1 MNEGHPRGGASHNG
15 ASAYHARHP
24 DPMYGE
30 HDDDR
35 EFEESRYDEMPEAF
49 IPRRSPPSPPQ
60 AHKHSGSGS
69 GSGSH
74 VPSSVVSSVT
84 AYSNGGSMVSQPKE
98 AHGMVPVRKAPP
110 PPKKSG
116 YGPSGPPNSLQRSKT
131 TGSTSARKYSDGR
144 PLNSTYLGQLEPI
157 QSDSNQSNKSFKG
170 AVNKLFSSMLDSLS
184 GESRSEIS
192 APYNPIHLTHVG
204 FNNETGEFT
213 GLPREWSVMLREA
226 GISKQDQEA
235 NPQAVVEVM
244 RFYQENTKH
253 HDDMVWRKMAALENE
268 EASPSEGGP
277 HQPATTPSSTSST
290 SSNVAAGQ
298 NLMYAQREYNTSPP
312 PQLPHIGEQT
322 LRKKPSNINTSYSKP
337 DQTDQYSPQ
346 YQSSTR
352 APGYVGAGGP
362 AAHAPYRHQHTNSD
376 GSRQQQQQQQ
386 QTSAAMGQVAR
397 AFDEDADQ
405 TRYRQQRT
413 TPAASKGHYTQP
425 KMPNYQAQQQQ
436 QQAIQDQQQN
446 LKRGITLPGKSRD
459 YNAPQQQQQPQ
470 QKQQQYMGHAH
481 GASISSVKKQPSNHQ
496 LKNGPGPDAYRQQQ
510 QQQQQPMQQSMQQQA
525 VYQQK
530 QQAMQPTSVQRN
542 KTMPKQGVAG
552 VQQQPQI
559 PMHAAVPG
567 AGPGGVAPAS
577 AQQPIARPRPRQ
589 SNQPTTDEV
598 VDRLKQI
605 CNPNDPMLLYRNF
618 VKIGQGASGGVYTAQ
633 PVGSPNIV
641 AIKQMNLEKQP
652 KKDLIINEILVMR
665 ESKHKNIVNFIDSFL
680 HRGDLWVVME
690 YMEGGSLTDVVTNNL
705 MTEGQIATVCRE
717 TLEGLEHLHAKGVI
731 HRDIKSDN
739 VLLSMNGDI
748 KLTDFG
754 FCAQL
759 TDTLAKRTTM
769 VGTPY
774 WMSPE
779 VVMRKEYGPKVDVW
793 SLGIMAI
800 EMVEGEPPYLNE
812 NPLRALYL
820 IATTGTPKIQN
831 PESLS
836 TVFRDFLGMA
846 LEVTAEKRPNATEL
860 LRHPFLQKA
869 DPLRS
874 LAPLIRAAREAIRT
888 APH

>member
-1 MNEGHPRGGASHNG
+1 MNDGHGHGHLHATATSHHNL
-15 ASAYHARHP
+15 SDYH
-24 DPMYGE
+24 DDMYGDHE
-30 HDDDR
+30 DDDLDYGER
-35 EFEESRYDEMPEAF
+35 LPVPARLDTPDAF
-49 IPRRSPPSPPQ
+49 IPRRSAPAPPRSKHAATVSQ
-60 AHKHSGSGS
+60 ASALSAGTSTI
-69 GSGSH
+69 
-74 VPSSVVSSVT
+74 T
-84 AYSNGGSMVSQPKE
+84 AFSNGGSGSTGSASLSKDSRT
-98 AHGMVPVRKAPP
+98 MVPARMAPP

-116 YGPSGPPNSLQRSKT
+116 NGPNTAATTLQRSKT
-131 TGSTSARKYSDGR
+131 TGASTLPTRKHSDAR
-144 PLNSTYLGQLEPI
+144 PLNSTYLGQLEPV
-157 QSDSNQSNKSFKG
+157 QSDANQNNKSFKG
-170 AVNKLFSSMLDSLS
+170 AVNKLLSSMFDSLS

-213 GLPREWSVMLREA
+213 GLPREWSIMLREA

-253 HDDMVWRKMAALENE
+253 QDDMVWKKMAALEQQQQQRGSP
-268 EASPSEGGP
+268 ASDASRQQQQGAMYAHTEPPQLPQLGDHVVHKKP
-277 HQPATTPSSTSST
+277 
-290 SSNVAAGQ
+290 SNVAA
-298 NLMYAQREYNTSPP
+298 T
-312 PQLPHIGEQT
+312 
-322 LRKKPSNINTSYSKP
+322 
-337 DQTDQYSPQ
+337 
-346 YQSSTR
+346 
-352 APGYVGAGGP
+352 
-362 AAHAPYRHQHTNSD
+362 AHAPYRHHQHTHSD
-376 GSRQQQQQQQ
+376 GARQQQLNQQNQQNQQQGTMNQ
-386 QTSAAMGQVAR
+386 LQR
-397 AFDEDADQ
+397 AFDDDAEQ
-405 TRYRQQRT
+405 TRYRQPQRST
-413 TPAASKGHYTQP
+413 TTKGHYAAQASSAGLKKQP
-425 KMPNYQAQQQQ
+425 SHGMLQIRDQQ
-436 QQAIQDQQQN
+436 IQDQQN
-446 LKRGITLPGKSRD
+446 ALKRGVTLPS
-459 YNAPQQQQQPQ
+459 AHHQPQPQLQPHHAMPHGAVQAQQPS
-470 QKQQQYMGHAH
+470 AH
-481 GASISSVKKQPSNHQ
+481 HQAARGPAAAGA
-496 LKNGPGPDAYRQQQ
+496 
-510 QQQQQPMQQSMQQQA
+510 QPMQPHVQQA
-525 VYQQK
+525 VYQSK
-530 QQAMQPTSVQRN
+530 AQAPAAAPQPMQAGVQRH
-542 KTMPKQGVAG
+542 KTMPHAQAPP
-552 VQQQPQI
+552 QTQQPGVSAGNAAAAA
-559 PMHAAVPG
+559 AAVP
-567 AGPGGVAPAS
+567 
-577 AQQPIARPRPRQ
+577 RPRPRQ
-589 SNQPTTDEV
+589 QHQPSTDEV

-652 KKDLIINEILVMR
+652 KKELIINEILVMR

-759 TDTLAKRTTM
+759 TESMAKRTTM

-831 PESLS
+831 PETLS
-836 TVFRDFLGMA
+836 PIFRDFLAQA
-846 LEVTAEKRPNATEL
+846 LDVHAESRPDATEL

-874 LAPLIRAAREAIRT
+874 LAPLIRAARESIRT

>member
-1 MNEGHPRGGASHNG
+1 
-15 ASAYHARHP
+15 
-24 DPMYGE
+24 
-30 HDDDR
+30 
-35 EFEESRYDEMPEAF
+35 
-49 IPRRSPPSPPQ
+49 
-60 AHKHSGSGS
+60 
-69 GSGSH
+69 
-74 VPSSVVSSVT
+74 
-84 AYSNGGSMVSQPKE
+84 
-98 AHGMVPVRKAPP
+98 
-110 PPKKSG
+110 
-116 YGPSGPPNSLQRSKT
+116 
-131 TGSTSARKYSDGR
+131 
-144 PLNSTYLGQLEPI
+144 
-157 QSDSNQSNKSFKG
+157 
-170 AVNKLFSSMLDSLS
+170 LDSLS

-213 GLPREWSVMLREA
+213 GLPREWSIMLREA

-253 HDDMVWRKMAALENE
+253 HDDMVWRKMAALENAN
-268 EASPSEGGP
+268 ASGSDAGRQ
-277 HQPATTPSSTSST
+277 QPVTTPSSTSST
-290 SSNVAAGQ
+290 SSNASGGQ
-298 NLMYAQREYNTSPP
+298 NLMYAQKEHITTSSP
-312 PQLPHIGEQT
+312 PQLPPIGDQIVG
-322 LRKKPSNINTSYSKP
+322 KKPSNINTSYTKP
-337 DQTDQYSPQ
+337 DPSAQADQYSPQ
-346 YQSSTR
+346 YQGS
-352 APGYVGAGGP
+352 P
-362 AAHAPYRHQHTNSD
+362 AQ
-376 GSRQQQQQQQ
+376 
-386 QTSAAMGQVAR
+386 
-397 AFDEDADQ
+397 
-405 TRYRQQRT
+405 
-413 TPAASKGHYTQP
+413 TPAAG
-425 KMPNYQAQQQQ
+425 M
-436 QQAIQDQQQN
+436 
-446 LKRGITLPGKSRD
+446 
-459 YNAPQQQQQPQ
+459 QQP
-470 QKQQQYMGHAH
+470 
-481 GASISSVKKQPSNHQ
+481 
-496 LKNGPGPDAYRQQQ
+496 
-510 QQQQQPMQQSMQQQA
+510 A
-525 VYQQK
+525 V
-530 QQAMQPTSVQRN
+530 
-542 KTMPKQGVAG
+542 
-552 VQQQPQI
+552 
-559 PMHAAVPG
+559 
-567 AGPGGVAPAS
+567 
-577 AQQPIARPRPRQ
+577 RPRQ
-589 SNQPTTDEV
+589 RPQNQPSTDEV

-705 MTEGQIATVCRE
+705 MSEGQIATVCRE
-717 TLEGLEHLHAKGVI
+717 TLEGLEHLHSKGVI

-759 TDTLAKRTTM
+759 TETMAKRTTM

-836 TVFRDFLGMA
+836 TIFRDFLGMA
-846 LEVTAEKRPNATEL
+846 LEVNSEKRPNATEL

-874 LAPLIRAAREAIRT
+874 LAPLIRAARE
-888 APH
+888 